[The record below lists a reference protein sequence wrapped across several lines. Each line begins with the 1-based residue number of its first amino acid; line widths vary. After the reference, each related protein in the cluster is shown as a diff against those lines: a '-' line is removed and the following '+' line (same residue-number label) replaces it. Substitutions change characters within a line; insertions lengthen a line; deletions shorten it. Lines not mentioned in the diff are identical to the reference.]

1 MIDLNSFRKTSALLL
16 VSVGISNLGAWVYF
30 IALNLIVLEM
40 TGSPFA
46 VSVLYV
52 LVPLASL
59 ISNLWSG
66 SLIDRVD
73 TRRLMM
79 LLDGLRAFLVFSLGW
94 IDSLWL
100 IYGIVFLLNVMSS
113 LFESSSLVYM
123 TQLVPASNRQ
133 KFNAMKNF
141 VQSSGFILGPT
152 IAGLLFLVGSST
164 TAIFVNAFA
173 LVVSVGMLSRLPSHH
188 RTNVSIEP
196 FSVRLIIE
204 DWKVVIRFASN
215 AKYVTL
221 IYGLFCVM
229 TIFMSGLDSL
239 EASFATQV
247 LHLSESRYGFL
258 VSIAG
263 IGIIVGSLI
272 NSRWSHRLSLSFCI
286 GFGAIM
292 TPVGYL
298 LFAGSSSF
306 TMASIG
312 FFILT
317 FALAFA
323 NTGFL
328 SFYQYHVPVE
338 IMGRFS
344 GVINVA
350 ESLFVILLT
359 FGIGLLAEMV
369 GIRPVY
375 LAFSIVFF
383 LVGCY
388 TIYVIR
394 DRSKR
399 EYFIHN
405 QIEEAS

>member
-16 VSVGISNLGAWVYF
+16 VSVGISNLGAWIYF
-30 IALNLIVLEM
+30 IALNLIILEM
-40 TGSPFA
+40 TRSPFA
-46 VSVLYV
+46 VSILYI
-52 LVPLASL
+52 LVPLASFV
-59 ISNLWSG
+59 SNLWSG

-152 IAGLLFLVGSST
+152 IAGLLFLVGSPT
-164 TAIFVNAFA
+164 FAIFVNAFA
-173 LVVSVGMLSRLPSHH
+173 LIVSVGMLSRLPSHH
-188 RTNVSIEP
+188 RTEASIEP
-196 FSVRLIIE
+196 FSVSLIIE
-204 DWKVVIRFASN
+204 DWKMVVRFASS

-263 IGIIVGSLI
+263 IGIIFGSLI

-298 LFAGSSSF
+298 LFASSSSF

-328 SFYQYHVPVE
+328 SFYQHHVPVE

-344 GVINVA
+344 GAINVA
-350 ESLFVILLT
+350 ESLLVILLT

-375 LAFSIVFF
+375 LAFSIIFF

-388 TIYVIR
+388 TIHVMR

-399 EYFIHN
+399 EYFNHN
-405 QIEEAS
+405 QIEEVS

>member
-1 MIDLNSFRKTSALLL
+1 MNSFRKTSALLL

-94 IDSLWL
+94 IESLWL
-100 IYGIVFLLNVMSS
+100 IYVIVFLLNVMSS

-173 LVVSVGMLSRLPSHH
+173 LVVSVGMLSRLPSHL

-204 DWKVVIRFASN
+204 DWKVVVRFASN

-328 SFYQYHVPVE
+328 SFYQHHVPVE

-344 GVINVA
+344 GVINVT

-405 QIEEAS
+405 QIEEVS

>member
-1 MIDLNSFRKTSALLL
+1 MNSFRKTSALLL

-46 VSVLYV
+46 VSILYV

-79 LLDGLRAFLVFSLGW
+79 ILDALRAFLVFSLGW

-100 IYGIVFLLNVMSS
+100 IYVIVFLLNVMSS

-173 LVVSVGMLSRLPSHH
+173 LIVSVGMLSRLPSHL
-188 RTNVSIEP
+188 RTNVSTEP

-215 AKYVTL
+215 ARYVTI
-221 IYGLFCVM
+221 IYGLFSIM

-328 SFYQYHVPVE
+328 SFYQHHVPVE

-359 FGIGLLAEMV
+359 FGIGLLAEMI
-369 GIRPVY
+369 GIR
-375 LAFSIVFF
+375 
-383 LVGCY
+383 
-388 TIYVIR
+388 
-394 DRSKR
+394 
-399 EYFIHN
+399 
-405 QIEEAS
+405 

>member
-1 MIDLNSFRKTSALLL
+1 MNSFRKTSTLLL
-16 VSVGISNLGAWVYF
+16 VSVGTSNLGAWVYF

-46 VSVLYV
+46 VSILYV

-59 ISNLWSG
+59 VSNLWSG

-152 IAGLLFLVGSST
+152 IAGLLLLVGSPT

-173 LVVSVGMLSRLPSHH
+173 LVVSVGMLSRLPSHL
-188 RTNVSIEP
+188 RTNASIES

-215 AKYVTL
+215 ARYVTI
-221 IYGLFCVM
+221 IYGLFCVI

-247 LHLSESRYGFL
+247 LH
-258 VSIAG
+258 
-263 IGIIVGSLI
+263 
-272 NSRWSHRLSLSFCI
+272 
-286 GFGAIM
+286 
-292 TPVGYL
+292 
-298 LFAGSSSF
+298 
-306 TMASIG
+306 
-312 FFILT
+312 FI
-317 FALAFA
+317 
-323 NTGFL
+323 
-328 SFYQYHVPVE
+328 
-338 IMGRFS
+338 
-344 GVINVA
+344 
-350 ESLFVILLT
+350 
-359 FGIGLLAEMV
+359 
-369 GIRPVY
+369 
-375 LAFSIVFF
+375 
-383 LVGCY
+383 
-388 TIYVIR
+388 
-394 DRSKR
+394 
-399 EYFIHN
+399 
-405 QIEEAS
+405 

>member
-1 MIDLNSFRKTSALLL
+1 MKSFRKTSALLL

-46 VSVLYV
+46 VSILYV

-79 LLDGLRAFLVFSLGW
+79 LLDGLRASLVFSLGW
-94 IDSLWL
+94 IESLWL

-123 TQLVPASNRQ
+123 TRLVPASNRQ

-152 IAGLLFLVGSST
+152 IAGLLFLVGSPT

-173 LVVSVGMLSRLPSHH
+173 LVVSVAMLSRLPSHL
-188 RTNVSIEP
+188 RVEASVEP
-196 FSVRLIIE
+196 FSIRMIID

-215 AKYVTL
+215 ARYVTL
-221 IYGLFCVM
+221 IYGLFCLM

-306 TMASIG
+306 TIASIG

-328 SFYQYHVPVE
+328 SFYQHHVPVE

-350 ESLFVILLT
+350 ESLLVIVLT
-359 FGIGLLAEMV
+359 FGIGLLAEMI

-375 LAFSIVFF
+375 LAFSIAFF
-383 LVGCY
+383 LIGCY
-388 TIYVIR
+388 TMYVMR
-394 DRSKR
+394 DPLKR
-399 EYFIHN
+399 EYFTQN

>member
-1 MIDLNSFRKTSALLL
+1 MNSFRKTSALLL

>member
-1 MIDLNSFRKTSALLL
+1 MNSFRKTSTLLL

-46 VSVLYV
+46 VSILYV

-164 TAIFVNAFA
+164 TAIIVNAFA
-173 LVVSVGMLSRLPSHH
+173 LIVSVGMLSRLPSHL
-188 RTNVSIEP
+188 RTNVSTEP

-204 DWKVVIRFASN
+204 DWTVAVRFASN

-221 IYGLFCVM
+221 IYGLFCLI

-239 EASFATQV
+239 EASFVTQV

-258 VSIAG
+258 VSTAG

-292 TPVGYL
+292 TPIGYL
-298 LFAGSSSF
+298 IFAGSSSF

-317 FALAFA
+317 FALAFT

-328 SFYQYHVPVE
+328 SFYQHHVPVE

-359 FGIGLLAEMV
+359 FGIGLLAEMI
-369 GIRPVY
+369 GIRQVY

-388 TIYVIR
+388 TIYVIP
-394 DRSKR
+394 DRSKQ

-405 QIEEAS
+405 QIEEVS

>member
-1 MIDLNSFRKTSALLL
+1 MIRLKSFRKTSALLL

-46 VSVLYV
+46 VSILYV

-79 LLDGLRAFLVFSLGW
+79 LLDGLRASLVFSLGW
-94 IDSLWL
+94 IESLWL

-123 TQLVPASNRQ
+123 TRLVPASNRQ

-152 IAGLLFLVGSST
+152 IAGLLFLVGSPT

-173 LVVSVGMLSRLPSHH
+173 LVVSVAMLSRLPSHL
-188 RTNVSIEP
+188 RVEASVEP
-196 FSVRLIIE
+196 FSIRMIID

-215 AKYVTL
+215 ARYVTL
-221 IYGLFCVM
+221 IYGLFCLM

-306 TMASIG
+306 TIASIG

-328 SFYQYHVPVE
+328 SFYQHHVPVE

-350 ESLFVILLT
+350 ESLLVIVLT
-359 FGIGLLAEMV
+359 FGIGLLAEMI

-375 LAFSIVFF
+375 LAFSIAFF
-383 LVGCY
+383 LIGCY
-388 TIYVIR
+388 TMYVMR
-394 DRSKR
+394 DPLKR
-399 EYFIHN
+399 EYFTQN

>member
-1 MIDLNSFRKTSALLL
+1 MNSFRKTSTLLL

-46 VSVLYV
+46 VSILYV

-164 TAIFVNAFA
+164 TAIIVNAFA
-173 LVVSVGMLSRLPSHH
+173 LIVSVGMLSRLPSHL
-188 RTNVSIEP
+188 RTNVSTEP

-204 DWKVVIRFASN
+204 DWTVAVRFASN

-221 IYGLFCVM
+221 IYGLFCLM

-258 VSIAG
+258 VSTAG

-292 TPVGYL
+292 TPIGYL
-298 LFAGSSSF
+298 IFAGSSSF

-317 FALAFA
+317 FALAFT

-328 SFYQYHVPVE
+328 SFYQHHVPVE

-359 FGIGLLAEMV
+359 FGIGLLAEMI
-369 GIRPVY
+369 GIRQVY

-394 DRSKR
+394 DRSKQ

-405 QIEEAS
+405 QIEEVS

>member
-1 MIDLNSFRKTSALLL
+1 MNSFRKTSALLL

-173 LVVSVGMLSRLPSHH
+173 LVVSVGMLSSLPSHH

>member
-1 MIDLNSFRKTSALLL
+1 MNSFQKTSTLLL

-46 VSVLYV
+46 VSILYV

-152 IAGLLFLVGSST
+152 IAGLLFLIGSST

-173 LVVSVGMLSRLPSHH
+173 LVVSVGMLSRLPSHL

-204 DWKVVIRFASN
+204 DWKVVVRFASN

-328 SFYQYHVPVE
+328 SFYQHHVPVE

>member
-1 MIDLNSFRKTSALLL
+1 MNSFRKTSALLL

-79 LLDGLRAFLVFSLGW
+79 ILDGLRAFLVFSLGW
-94 IDSLWL
+94 IESLWF

-141 VQSSGFILGPT
+141 VQSSGFILGPM
-152 IAGLLFLVGSST
+152 IAGLLFLVGSPT

-173 LVVSVGMLSRLPSHH
+173 LVASVGMLSRLPSHL
-188 RTNVSIEP
+188 RTNASIES

-215 AKYVTL
+215 ARYVTI

-328 SFYQYHVPVE
+328 SFYQHHVPVE

-344 GVINVA
+344 GVINVT

-359 FGIGLLAEMV
+359 FGNGLLAEMV

-405 QIEEAS
+405 QIEKAS

>member
-1 MIDLNSFRKTSALLL
+1 MINLNSFRKTSTLLL

-40 TGSPFA
+40 TESPFA
-46 VSVLYV
+46 VSILYV
-52 LVPLASL
+52 LVPLAS
-59 ISNLWSG
+59 ITANLWSG

-79 LLDGLRAFLVFSLGW
+79 LLDVLRACLVFSLGW

-100 IYGIVFLLNVMSS
+100 IYGIVFFLNILSS

-152 IAGLLFLVGSST
+152 IAGLLFLVGSPT

-173 LVVSVGMLSRLPSHH
+173 LIGSVGLLMLLPSHL
-188 RTNVSIEP
+188 RTEPSVEP
-196 FSVRLIIE
+196 FSIRMIMN

-215 AKYVTL
+215 ARYVTL

-286 GFGAIM
+286 GFGGIM

-298 LFAGSSSF
+298 LFASSSSF
-306 TMASIG
+306 MMASVG
-312 FFILT
+312 FFVLT

-328 SFYQYHVPVE
+328 SFYQHHVPVE
-338 IMGRFS
+338 ILGRFS

-350 ESLFVILLT
+350 ESLLVIILT

-375 LAFSIVFF
+375 LAFSIAFF
-383 LVGCY
+383 LIGCY
-388 TIYVIR
+388 TMYVIR

-399 EYFIHN
+399 EYFTHN

>member
-1 MIDLNSFRKTSALLL
+1 MRPKSFT
-16 VSVGISNLGAWVYF
+16 
-30 IALNLIVLEM
+30 
-40 TGSPFA
+40 
-46 VSVLYV
+46 
-52 LVPLASL
+52 
-59 ISNLWSG
+59 
-66 SLIDRVD
+66 
-73 TRRLMM
+73 
-79 LLDGLRAFLVFSLGW
+79 
-94 IDSLWL
+94 
-100 IYGIVFLLNVMSS
+100 
-113 LFESSSLVYM
+113 
-123 TQLVPASNRQ
+123 
-133 KFNAMKNF
+133 
-141 VQSSGFILGPT
+141 
-152 IAGLLFLVGSST
+152 
-164 TAIFVNAFA
+164 
-173 LVVSVGMLSRLPSHH
+173 
-188 RTNVSIEP
+188 
-196 FSVRLIIE
+196 
-204 DWKVVIRFASN
+204 
-215 AKYVTL
+215 
-221 IYGLFCVM
+221 
-229 TIFMSGLDSL
+229 
-239 EASFATQV
+239 
-247 LHLSESRYGFL
+247 LSESRYGFL

-328 SFYQYHVPVE
+328 SFYQHQVPIE

-399 EYFIHN
+399 EYFIYN
-405 QIEEAS
+405 QIEEVS

>member
-1 MIDLNSFRKTSALLL
+1 MIDLNSFRKTSTLLL

-46 VSVLYV
+46 VSILYV

-59 ISNLWSG
+59 VSNIWSG

-152 IAGLLFLVGSST
+152 IAGLLFLVGSPT
-164 TAIFVNAFA
+164 FAIFVNAFA
-173 LVVSVGMLSRLPSHH
+173 LIGSVGMLMLLPSHL
-188 RTNVSIEP
+188 RTNAPVEP
-196 FSVRLIIE
+196 FSMRMIID

-215 AKYVTL
+215 ARYVML

-263 IGIIVGSLI
+263 IGIIFGSLI

-286 GFGAIM
+286 GFGTIM

-298 LFAGSSSF
+298 LFASSSSF
-306 TMASIG
+306 MMASVG
-312 FFILT
+312 FFVLT

-328 SFYQYHVPVE
+328 SFYQHHVPVE

-344 GVINVA
+344 GAINVA
-350 ESLFVILLT
+350 ESLLVILLT

-369 GIRPVY
+369 GIRSVY
-375 LAFSIVFF
+375 LAFSILFF

-388 TIYVIR
+388 TIHVMR

-399 EYFIHN
+399 EYFFHN
-405 QIEEAS
+405 QIEEVS

>member
-1 MIDLNSFRKTSALLL
+1 MNSFRKTSTLLL

-46 VSVLYV
+46 VSILYV

-164 TAIFVNAFA
+164 TAIIVNAFA
-173 LVVSVGMLSRLPSHH
+173 LIVSVGMLSRLPSHL
-188 RTNVSIEP
+188 RTNVSTEP

-204 DWKVVIRFASN
+204 DWTVAVRFASN

-221 IYGLFCVM
+221 IYGLFCLM

-258 VSIAG
+258 VSTAG

-292 TPVGYL
+292 TPIGYL
-298 LFAGSSSF
+298 IFAGSSSF

-317 FALAFA
+317 FALAFT

-328 SFYQYHVPVE
+328 SFYQHHVPVE